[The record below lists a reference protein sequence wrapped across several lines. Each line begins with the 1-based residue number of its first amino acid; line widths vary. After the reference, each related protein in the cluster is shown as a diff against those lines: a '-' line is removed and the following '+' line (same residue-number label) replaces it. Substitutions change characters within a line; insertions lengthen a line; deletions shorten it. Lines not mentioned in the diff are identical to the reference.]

1 MFREAITGTVALLL
15 LVGCAS
21 VKRDGYET
29 MTGINASGYEYT
41 TSTGLDVVVSRPY
54 TIPGYSVQI
63 TNEFSVMQAY
73 RRPDYYLLDQ
83 KSMKAAR
90 REENEWLERK
100 AVLAAR
106 EAVVKH
112 TGCEIETTKYN
123 PGITTVRV
131 TVKCGQ

>member
-1 MFREAITGTVALLL
+1 MKILALLL
-15 LVGCAS
+15 ALTLFGCAS
-21 VKRDGYET
+21 AKRDGYET

-41 TSTGLDVVVSRPY
+41 TNTGLNVVVSRPF
-54 TIPGYSVQI
+54 TRPGYSVHI

-106 EAVVKH
+106 EAVEKH
-112 TGCEIETTKYN
+112 TGCEIETTEYN
-123 PGITTVRV
+123 SRIPMVKV
-131 TVKCGQ
+131 TVKCQPS